1 MDHLT
6 AGVLAGGGSR
16 RYGRDKAFVR
26 FEGQTLVE
34 HALEAV
40 DTVADESYILSKD
53 PEAFSRLPYAVIPDI
68 TGIPTP
74 ISGIISVIPFVRDW
88 LLLAACDILVRD
100 TSFLSRLWEARE
112 TGRAVI
118 PLTEKGLQPLLALY
132 PKEHLHYWE
141 DAFRRGAYKLRPVAE
156 RIPRI
161 VIETKGEI
169 VRGRSAAWAGEEGP
183 PFVNINRPQ
192 DLAAFRSSR

>member
-1 MDHLT
+1 MAHLL

-26 FEGQTLVE
+26 YEGRTLIE

-40 DTVADESYILSKD
+40 DSVADESCILSKES
-53 PEAFSRLPYAVIPDI
+53 EAFSHLAHAVIPDI

-88 LLLAACDILVRD
+88 LLLAACDIFVRD
-100 TSFLSRLWEARE
+100 PSFLLRLWEARE

-118 PLTEKGLQPLLALY
+118 PRTERGLQPLLALY
-132 PKEHLHYWE
+132 PREHLHYWE

-156 RIPRI
+156 KIPHLT
-161 VIETKGEI
+161 IETRNELA
-169 VRGRSAAWAGEEGP
+169 RGGSAEWAGEYP

-192 DLAAFRSSR
+192 DLAAFRSTQ